1 MTFHESNHWFS
12 TKWCQWNERINSILI
27 TCHYQ
32 VLYSIIALSKLVIPW
47 RKLLFCFSLP
57 WIKST
62 SQIRSV
68 WVVTSHQYGISP
80 ILLQMSF
87 YKETSLFSEVTPFY
101 PASRVTSI
109 FPRWVG
115 KEEATLPTSSSSF
128 DLSIIQRFGWVRQVS
143 YWINQFYLCMHTY
156 SGVLLTLSVP
166 TLHNKINS
174 CCFNFMQEFWENYRL
189 NVQFQKN
196 WKMHPD
202 LRWILFWI

>member
-1 MTFHESNHWFS
+1 MICCIKEVILLAQGKQVTFLQSNHWFS
-12 TKWCQWNERINSILI
+12 TKWCQWNERKNSILI
-27 TCHYQ
+27 TCRYQ
-32 VLYSIIALSKLVIPW
+32 VLYSIIALPKLVIPW
-47 RKLLFCFSLP
+47 RQLLFCFNLP

-68 WVVTSHQYGISP
+68 WVATSHQYGISP

-87 YKETSLFSEVTPFY
+87 YKETSLFSQVTPFY

-109 FPRWVG
+109 FPRSVG

-128 DLSIIQRFGWVRQVS
+128 DLSIIQWFGWVR
-143 YWINQFYLCMHTY
+143 
-156 SGVLLTLSVP
+156 
-166 TLHNKINS
+166 
-174 CCFNFMQEFWENYRL
+174 QEFWENYRL
-189 NVQFQKN
+189 NVQFEKN